1 MRICLHTVRDL
12 APDFVGGTERLLV
25 DLAKEL
31 TILGHEPFVVASG
44 IRDEFSI
51 DGVPIIHRLPS
62 GFREKY
68 LREGQANSNFLAHAV
83 MREGDV
89 ESKLRR
95 LGRYVDQ
102 QLQSINCDA
111 LHLNSFATSIFA
123 ESTIDAIVMNHEN
136 DLEYDSKMGQGFTS
150 SFASIAARRV
160 GNLHH
165 AEVLSTPSQH
175 YAEFYSQILG
185 LEVRQVKCGISL
197 TSFERSRRRLAYRK
211 RVNEPVN
218 VLLPARFDP
227 FQKGHDIAL
236 KACRELSLR
245 GFDVQFT
252 FTGMRSDYEN
262 RLQVFL
268 DESNALGVSDMVRVR
283 RLTDIRSG
291 YDSCDV
297 VVSPERYCSYGLS
310 ISEALSLG
318 IPTVLSE
325 IPTYL
330 EIANG
335 FGHAFF
341 YDTENFRDLADKIVE
356 ATSCQPGV
364 CNEGATDF
372 RMQNDLRRTAV
383 QLIEF
388 YRGSNQNRNLS

>member
-51 DGVPIIHRLPS
+51 DGVPIVHRLPH
-62 GFREKY
+62 GFRNEY
-68 LREGQANSNFLAHAV
+68 LREGQANSNFLANAV
-83 MREGDV
+83 MQEGDV
-89 ESKLRR
+89 ESKLQR

-102 QLQSINCDA
+102 QLESINRDA

-123 ESTIDAIVMNHEN
+123 ESTVDAVVMNHEN
-136 DLEYDSKMGQGFTS
+136 DLEYDSKMGQGFTN
-150 SFASIAARRV
+150 SFASIVSKRV

-175 YAEFYSQILG
+175 YAEFYSRILG
-185 LEVRQVKCGISL
+185 VEVRQVKCGISL
-197 TSFERSRRRLAYRK
+197 TSFERARRRLAYRQ
-211 RVNEPVN
+211 RVNEPVK

-236 KACRELSLR
+236 KACRELNLR

-262 RLQVFL
+262 RLKVFL
-268 DESNALGVSDMVRVR
+268 DESSALGVSDMVRVR
-283 RLTDIRSG
+283 RLADIRSG

-341 YDTENFRDLADKIVE
+341 YDTENFGDLADKIIE
-356 ATSCQPGV
+356 AASCQPGV

-372 RMQNDLRRTAV
+372 RMQNDLRRTAA